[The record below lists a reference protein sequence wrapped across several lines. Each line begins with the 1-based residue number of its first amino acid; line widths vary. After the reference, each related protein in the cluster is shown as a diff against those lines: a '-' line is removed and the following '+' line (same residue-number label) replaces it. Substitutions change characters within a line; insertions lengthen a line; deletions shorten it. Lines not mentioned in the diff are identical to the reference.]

1 MGVVQLQILE
11 PADGRTV
18 VGPVGVRLHGAV
30 VSAGPGP
37 LFLKWYSSLAAAPLG
52 TTADFIAPL
61 GVGSHT
67 VCFTAKDVAG
77 DSPADLQAVVNAGMA
92 GGPAA
97 AEAPCRV
104 HVFAAN
110 LVEPAAPGA
119 FLNAGA
125 CVLSAQAPVQWPNA
139 DYQAVNRVRYHWH
152 FDPSGPPPNRSSFD
166 LIPTLAQLVFDASGA
181 VPVVRYSGPLP
192 AGVSAGPYI
201 LTLRVEDAA
210 DPATGHAVS
219 RAVVVT

>member
-1 MGVVQLQILE
+1 V
-11 PADGRTV
+11 
-18 VGPVGVRLHGAV
+18 
-30 VSAGPGP
+30 
-37 LFLKWYSSLAAAPLG
+37 
-52 TTADFIAPL
+52 APL

-77 DSPADLQAVVNAGMA
+77 DTPADLKAVVNAGMA

-119 FLNAGA
+119 VLNAGA
-125 CVLSAQAPVQWPNA
+125 AVLSAQAPAQWSNA
-139 DYQAVNRVRYHWH
+139 DYQAVNRVRYHWRL
-152 FDPSGPPPNRSSFD
+152 DPTGAPPNRVTVN
-166 LIPTLAQLVFDASGA
+166 LIPTPAQLVFDASGP

-201 LTLRVEDAA
+201 LTLRVEDAS
-210 DPATGHAVS
+210 DPT
-219 RAVVVT
+219 